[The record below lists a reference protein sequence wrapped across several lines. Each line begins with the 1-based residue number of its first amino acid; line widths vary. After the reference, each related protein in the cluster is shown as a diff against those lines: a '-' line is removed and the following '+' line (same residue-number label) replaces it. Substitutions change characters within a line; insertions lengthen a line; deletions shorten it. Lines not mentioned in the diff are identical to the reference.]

1 MKDESDLELATR
13 LAIDAGKI
21 LSEHRKNNA
30 VPEDFTKR
38 KAYGEAADRLSHN
51 FLMESFA
58 QARPNDLVLSEEG
71 LDPTARLNSARC
83 WIIDPLDGT
92 FYFAN
97 NRNDFAV
104 HIALWERDSKAQAN
118 ISTAAVSMPAFET
131 VYDTTSVKISA
142 KSNDVP
148 RLLVSGS
155 RPPLEMPQ
163 LTAAFDDAFG
173 GVEIKSVGS
182 VGAKVVQI
190 LEGNADV
197 YVHTTGF
204 YEWDIAA
211 PLAIAIAGGLAVCD
225 IKGNP
230 LKLNQENVRVD
241 NVIVARP
248 ELLKVVLQ
256 AVS

>member
-1 MKDESDLELATR
+1 MKDETDLELATR
-13 LAIDAGKI
+13 LAIEAGKI
-21 LSEHRKNNA
+21 LSEHRKTNA
-30 VPEDFTKR
+30 VPEDLTKR

-51 FLMESFA
+51 FLMDSFA

-118 ISTAAVSMPAFET
+118 ISAAAVSMPAFET
-131 VYDTTSVKISA
+131 VYDTSSVKVSA